1 MNKSTPWP
9 GHILTLIAGAIYP
22 LGFSPFNW
30 WLITL
35 LSLTLLIP
43 LLRQPTAK
51 ATALRG
57 WLFGLGMYG
66 TGVSW
71 VYVSINQF
79 GNAHPIL
86 AGFLTLL
93 FVAFIAALFA
103 IPQALLYRF
112 LSRNFVANAVVTG
125 LAFTASWLLVEWTKT
140 WLLTGFPWL
149 LAGYSLTDT
158 LVRGLAPIFGVLSL
172 SLALLSGAWLIWQ
185 LWFTASEKLK
195 ASQQVS
201 WSLNL
206 TPLILTMG
214 LWGSG
219 WLAQNTNWTSPK
231 SQPPLQVAAVQANI
245 PQTLKW
251 NPNYVKTT
259 IERYLTLSE
268 KHWNVDLLV
277 WSENAIPVLYPRAQR
292 LLESLTRQ
300 TKETNTTLITGI
312 PFIENT
318 PTNHRYFNGILAISD
333 QETRYH
339 KQKLVPFG
347 EYVPLESWLRG
358 LISFFDLPMSS
369 FSKGKD
375 SQPPLQGINNT
386 TIAPFICY
394 EVVYPDF
401 VAKNA
406 TTDVLI
412 TISNDTWFGDSIGP
426 HQHFQ
431 MARMRA
437 LETQRYLIRA
447 TNDGITAIINPAG
460 KTVKQLPQFDQ
471 GVLTGEVKAMAGKTP
486 FMQWQSW
493 PIIILTL
500 VMMAGL
506 LAFRQITLHEV
517 YTKQKVNHA
526 S

>member
-1 MNKSTPWP
+1 MNKSAPWP

-30 WLITL
+30 WPITL
-35 LSLTLLIP
+35 LALALLIP

-51 ATALRG
+51 TTALRG
-57 WLFGLGMYG
+57 WLFGIGMYG

-79 GNAHPIL
+79 GNAHPVL

-112 LSRNFVANAVVTG
+112 LSRNFVANTIVTG

-158 LVRGLAPIFGVLSL
+158 LASGLAPLFGVLSL
-172 SLALLSGAWLIWQ
+172 SLVSLSSAWLVWQ

-195 ASQQVS
+195 ANRQVT

-206 TPLILTMG
+206 IPLSLAIG
-214 LWGSG
+214 LWASG
-219 WLAQNTNWTSPK
+219 WFTQDTAWTSPK
-231 SQPPLQVAAVQANI
+231 PQPPLQVAAVQANI

-268 KHWNVDLLV
+268 QHWEKDLLV

-300 TKETNTTLITGI
+300 TKATGTTLITGI
-312 PFIENT
+312 PFIEKT
-318 PTNHRYFNGILAISD
+318 TTNHRFFNGILAISD
-333 QETRYH
+333 QETRYY

-358 LISFFDLPMSS
+358 LISFFDLPMSN
-369 FSKGKD
+369 FAKGKA
-375 SQPPLQGINNT
+375 SQSPLQGPNNT
-386 TIAPFICY
+386 TVAPFICY
-394 EVVYPDF
+394 EIVYPDF

-406 TTDVLI
+406 ATDVLV

-447 TNDGITAIINPAG
+447 TNDGITAIIDSTG

-493 PIIILTL
+493 PIVFLTL
-500 VMMAGL
+500 VIMAGL
-506 LAFRQITLHEV
+506 LIFRQITLRSYH
-517 YTKQKVNHA
+517 
-526 S
+526 